1 MLKSI
6 ILLMSVMVFAV
17 GCAVS
22 PQQVVVEPKSEAT
35 FAGSVAGTLISVTVR
50 DNRGTSVLGNL
61 GGTYS
66 ETSTLSSSNNVAQE
80 LGALLN
86 AKLTEAGYVITP
98 NNAQFS
104 LSVSLNELAYEYVTE
119 GLVRQVETVAEIAY
133 RVETADGNSFRE
145 GRFRTPQTQPRA
157 TRPTSEEN
165 KVFLEEVLTA
175 SIDRMLTHRPLA
187 EFMQ

>member
-1 MLKSI
+1 MKSLV
-6 ILLMSVMVFAV
+6 LLFSVMVFAV

-22 PQQVVVEPKSEAT
+22 PQQVVVEPKSDAT
-35 FAGSVAGTLISVTVR
+35 FAGSVAGTLISVSVR
-50 DNRGTSVLGNL
+50 DNRGTNVLGNL

-66 ETSTLSSSNNVAQE
+66 ETSTLSASNNVAQD
-80 LGALLN
+80 LAVLLN

-98 NNAQFS
+98 NNAQFR
-104 LSVSLNELAYEYVTE
+104 LTVSLNELSYEYVTS
-119 GLVRQVETVAEIAY
+119 GVVRQVETVAEISY
-133 RVETADGNSFRE
+133 RVEAADGNSFRE

-157 TRPTSEEN
+157 TRPTTEEN
-165 KVFLEEVLTA
+165 REFLEEVLTA